1 MVQAHERLLLP
12 DFLFP
17 IVEGMHDTDRL
28 LRAVGR
34 ESADT
39 ILQYDTVGAAV
50 MNGSILP
57 LVYATSAA
65 NAHGQLDTF
74 ANRVVFLALQKVANT
89 YLYILTVRQNV
100 VESQLLKI
108 LQIDLE
114 YLERLKD
121 SFQIHIFNY
130 LHLFRNRTQ
139 MTSIEN

>member
-1 MVQAHERLLLP
+1 
-12 DFLFP
+12 
-17 IVEGMHDTDRL
+17 
-28 LRAVGR
+28 
-34 ESADT
+34 
-39 ILQYDTVGAAV
+39 

-100 VESQLLKI
+100 LESQLLKI